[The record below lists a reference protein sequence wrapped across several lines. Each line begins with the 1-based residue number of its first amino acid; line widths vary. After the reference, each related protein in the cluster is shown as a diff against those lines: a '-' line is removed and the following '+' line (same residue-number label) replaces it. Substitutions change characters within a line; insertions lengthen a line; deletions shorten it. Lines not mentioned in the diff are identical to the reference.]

1 MVKQTLLQILSLQQ
15 QCLYFLIYSLR
26 LYGVSPE
33 DFVYGYNP
41 NSGKVL
47 DAVLSEMAKTFD
59 DVTFH
64 IAENQLAVIV
74 KDLEDNPVDN
84 ALLNLFYDFKDVYYR
99 FEDGKVIK
107 KDIGFCPELPGLSY
121 TDEKVDKYY
130 RTHIRNMVFAEGIPL
145 LILPS
150 GKTYRAEDIHKNL
163 CEWLIMNGENVL
175 DAIRVNVFYRRDGHI
190 SMSSTEIFVEEW
202 VSKGVELT
210 EAQIKVLNKIYNVSI
225 WNNKN
230 FKQLEECFYNYSE
243 GLGFDEESLH
253 IASKTKPNISV
264 TEYNLKQLG
273 YFMNG
278 IDVKKISKSL
288 LKMFGSDFAMVKKSV
303 ESGEDE

>member
-1 MVKQTLLQILSLQQ
+1 MEQFEEKTRKDLLKIKTCLINSLK
-15 QCLYFLIYSLR
+15 LN
-26 LYGVSPE
+26 GVSPK

-64 IAENQLAVIV
+64 IAENQLAILV
-74 KDLEDNPVDN
+74 KNLEDNPVDN
-84 ALLNLFYDFKDVYYR
+84 ALLNLFYDLKDVYYK
-99 FEDGKVIK
+99 FDGCKVVK
-107 KDIGFCPELPGLSY
+107 RDISFFPELPNFSY

-130 RTHIRNMVFAEGIPL
+130 RLHIRNMIFAEGIPL

-150 GKTYRAEDIHKNL
+150 GKVYRAEDYHKNL
-163 CEWLIMNGENVL
+163 CNWLIMSGENVL
-175 DAIRVNVFYRRDGHI
+175 DAVRLNVYYKNNGHI
-190 SMSSTEIFVEEW
+190 SMSSTEVFSSEW
-202 VSKGVELT
+202 FSRGVELT
-210 EAQIKVLNKIYNVSI
+210 DEQIKALNKIYNVSI

-253 IASKTKPNISV
+253 IASKTKPSISV
-264 TEYNLKQLG
+264 TEYNLKQLV
-273 YFMNG
+273 YCMRG
-278 IDVKKISKSL
+278 IDIKKISKNL
-288 LKMFGSDFAMVKKSV
+288 LKMFGPDFANVERLT